1 MALGTRFDDLRPAL
15 LLSHERSIAADRSA
29 FSDELPADIIA
40 MMDDTW
46 QTLLDLLATFP
57 KIRHIEAARAA
68 LDLDRNPDAIPAVR
82 QHMMVIKAAAEQAGV
97 ATEAAI
103 SALGYNDVAIE
114 DAADP
119 VERTGLIGYSLLVC
133 RNFVGVVIGAITSH
147 ARNALGKA
155 GTEFGELVGESW
167 LEIKNELPKGVGAA
181 ARAAPMIGMVA
192 LAGWC
197 LGPVTGI
204 ASAITQFKPMAQI
217 LKGFARDGKTKKPPK
232 RGKSH

>member
-1 MALGTRFDDLRPAL
+1 
-15 LLSHERSIAADRSA
+15 
-29 FSDELPADIIA
+29 
-40 MMDDTW
+40 
-46 QTLLDLLATFP
+46 
-57 KIRHIEAARAA
+57 
-68 LDLDRNPDAIPAVR
+68 
-82 QHMMVIKAAAEQAGV
+82 
-97 ATEAAI
+97 
-103 SALGYNDVAIE
+103 
-114 DAADP
+114 
-119 VERTGLIGYSLLVC
+119 
-133 RNFVGVVIGAITSH
+133 VIGAITSH

-167 LEIKNELPKGVGAA
+167 QEIKNELPKGVGAA